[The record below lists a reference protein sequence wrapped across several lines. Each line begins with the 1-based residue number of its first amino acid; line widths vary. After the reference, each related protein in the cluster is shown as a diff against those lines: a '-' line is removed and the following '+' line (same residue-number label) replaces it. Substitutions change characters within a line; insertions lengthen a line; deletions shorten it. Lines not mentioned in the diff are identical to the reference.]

1 MIKLGMSLP
10 QLHWYD
16 LRTDVAAV
24 ARGYEE
30 IGLDSAWAFER
41 LLVPE
46 DQSGAHGLFQMPDVP
61 WPDYYRDA
69 PEPLTVLTTAGA
81 VTSRIE
87 LGTNV
92 LVAPLHLPVRLA
104 KTLASVDEIIG
115 GRLIAGLGTGWSIDE
130 YQATAPRPFAER
142 GAALD
147 EFLDVAE
154 AVWGPDPVKFH
165 NERYEITPATVGPKP
180 ARRIPV
186 VLGGGRGRAL
196 DRIARR
202 ADGWLP
208 TNLTPAQIGT
218 QLAQLRQ
225 TAADHGRDPGE
236 IGCIT
241 QVIKRDFE
249 RVTTA
254 GRAAYAGDFEQL
266 TEDVAALAE
275 AGVDHVFLASSSAAR
290 DRAELLDWAAAF
302 HSAVRAAGL

>member
-1 MIKLGMSLP
+1 MSLP

-16 LRTDVAAV
+16 LRTDITATAQ
-24 ARGYEE
+24 AFEE

-46 DQSGAHGLFQMPDVP
+46 DQSGGHGLYGMPDVP
-61 WPDYYRDA
+61 WPEYYRNSPD
-69 PEPLTVLTTAGA
+69 PLAVLTAAGA
-81 VTSRIE
+81 VTSRLE

-92 LVAPLHLPVRLA
+92 LVAPLHLPVVLA
-104 KTLASVDEIIG
+104 NSLASIDRIIG

-130 YQATAPRPFAER
+130 YDASAPRPFAER

-154 AVWGPDPVKFH
+154 AVWGPDPVKFR
-165 NERYEITPATVGPKP
+165 NERYTISPSTVGPKP
-180 ARRIPV
+180 ARPIPV
-186 VLGGGRGRAL
+186 VLGGGRGKAL

-208 TNLTPAQIGT
+208 TNLTPAQIGA
-218 QLAQLRQ
+218 QLAQLREK
-225 TAADHGRDPGE
+225 AAEYGRDPGAVT
-236 IGCIT
+236 CIT
-241 QVIKRDFE
+241 QVIKRDFS

-254 GRAAYAGDFEQL
+254 GREPYAGDFEQF

-275 AGVDHVFLASSSAAR
+275 HGVDHVFLASSSAAR
-290 DRAELLDWAAAF
+290 DRAELVDWAAQF
-302 HSAVRAAGL
+302 HGAVRAAGL